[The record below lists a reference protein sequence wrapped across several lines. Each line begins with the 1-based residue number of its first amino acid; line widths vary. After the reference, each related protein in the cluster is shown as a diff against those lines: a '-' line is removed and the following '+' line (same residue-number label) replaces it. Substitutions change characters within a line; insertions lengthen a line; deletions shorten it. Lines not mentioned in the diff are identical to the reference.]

1 VGRRVRGPAGL
12 ELHPVRRRER
22 TGEEPLVVSE
32 FGNWGLPDIAEMA
45 GPDGVD
51 PWWAAPGRDW
61 AFGAAEATDTVG
73 RFYKHRLDQVFGSW
87 QGFVEATQ
95 RQQLLGTRYQ
105 IGSLRRRPQIAGY
118 VLTQLSDVQWEANGL
133 FDMDRRPRM
142 FVDAL
147 SLINGP
153 ATVVVRP
160 ATYHAVAGTSLTVTL
175 DVVAPAGH
183 ADLGDRWELQVVL
196 DDGTPQVLTCRRA
209 CGPATS
215 CRSRCRPRLGQLGA
229 RRAARR
235 RPAVG
240 RDIAEVLVLPTPT
253 PRSEPVRTTD
263 VELAYWLQSIGVP
276 VTDGEGRP
284 CWSPASSTRRRRPS
298 PGPAAGAGRGR
309 GRRRASATPSRAR
322 CWPAG
327 PP

>member
-1 VGRRVRGPAGL
+1 VVDNSACETNFHVHTDLDDFHVYRGMPERRASWDEWVDEFVGPPGL

-133 FDMDRRPRM
+133 FDMDRRPA
-142 FVDAL
+142 D
-147 SLINGP
+147 
-153 ATVVVRP
+153 VRRR
-160 ATYHAVAGTSLTVTL
+160 AVAHQR
-175 DVVAPAGH
+175 P
-183 ADLGDRWELQVVL
+183 GD
-196 DDGTPQVLTCRRA
+196 G
-209 CGPATS
+209 
-215 CRSRCRPRLGQLGA
+215 
-229 RRAARR
+229 RRAARDLPRGGRDLADRVARRGRAGRPR
-235 RPAVG
+235 RP
-240 RDIAEVLVLPTPT
+240 R
-253 PRSEPVRTTD
+253 
-263 VELAYWLQSIGVP
+263 
-276 VTDGEGRP
+276 
-284 CWSPASSTRRRRPS
+284 
-298 PGPAAGAGRGR
+298 
-309 GRRRASATPSRAR
+309 
-322 CWPAG
+322 
-327 PP
+327 